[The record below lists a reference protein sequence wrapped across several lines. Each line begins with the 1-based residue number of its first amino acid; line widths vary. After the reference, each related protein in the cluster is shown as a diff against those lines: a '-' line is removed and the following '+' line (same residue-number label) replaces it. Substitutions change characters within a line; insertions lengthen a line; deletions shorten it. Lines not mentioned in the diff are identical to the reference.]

1 MAKITKSNRG
11 NQSVRDTV
19 IVKTKAGGDKT
30 SRAWNWWK
38 AKSKAEMAQQ
48 VIETASYLK
57 ENQQYRFRQA
67 SIHARM
73 YGNLPLANFAGAS
86 FNKLA
91 INNNLPADRPTM
103 NVVQSC
109 VDTLV
114 SRLTQ
119 SRPKPMFLTDGGD
132 YKARTLAKQMNQF
145 IWGEFHQTKA
155 YELGPM
161 ALRDAAIIGDGCVKV
176 LETSDGKVSVER
188 TLVTELYVDINDA
201 FYGNPR
207 CMYQLKLFDREV
219 LADMFPEYKSVI
231 AKAEQGYPDSGGDSQ
246 KTTADQV
253 MVVEAW
259 RLPSG
264 PNAEDG
270 VHIIACSAGLICEPE
285 PYDKDDFP
293 FVFMGYSPRLVGKW
307 SQGLAEQL
315 TGTQIEINKL
325 LATISQSISLVGVP
339 RVFVEDGSKVVKA
352 HLNNSVGS
360 IVTYRGTKPS
370 YEVAPCVPAEL
381 YSQLQRLIEY
391 AYQQSGISALAA
403 TSQKPAG
410 LNSGQAIREY
420 DDLQS
425 DRFAVLSKTYDD
437 FFIKLAYKIIDKAVE
452 IAERDGKY
460 QTVYPN
466 KDGTKQINLPDAKK
480 LQDPFVIQCYDS
492 NALPKDPAG
501 RKQAIVEDMQAGL
514 ISLEEGRRLL
524 NYPDLE
530 QDDKLAIAAEER
542 ILKTLDEIV
551 ENGKYS
557 PPDSFTNL
565 ELAIVKVN
573 QYYNLYMA
581 HGLEEDKASMLRN
594 WRDQVIMLQQAA
606 MPPISAQ
613 SPQQSPQQAVPEA
626 APANPMLPRT
636 A

>member
-1 MAKITKSNRG
+1 MAKITKVDRNK
-11 NQSVRDTV
+11 RDTV
-19 IVKTKAGGDKT
+19 VVKTKSSASAT
-30 SRAWNWWK
+30 ARAWNWWK
-38 AKSKAEMAQQ
+38 ARSKADLAQQ
-48 VIETASYLK
+48 VIQTAAYLK
-57 ENQQYRFRQA
+57 DNQQYRFRQA

-73 YGNLPLANFAGAS
+73 YGNLPLANFAGSS

-103 NVVQSC
+103 NVIQSC
-109 VDTLV
+109 IDTLV
-114 SRLTQ
+114 SRISQ
-119 SRPKPMFLTDGGD
+119 ARPKPMFLTDGGD
-132 YKARTLAKQMNQF
+132 YKSRTLAKQMNQF

-155 YELGPM
+155 YELAPK
-161 ALRDAAIIGDGCVKV
+161 ALRDAAILGDGCVKV
-176 LETSDGKVSVER
+176 LETNDGKVSVER
-188 TLVTELYVDINDA
+188 TLVTELYVDTNDA
-201 FYGNPR
+201 FYGAPR

-219 LADMFPEYKSVI
+219 LQEMMPEYKSEI
-231 AKAEQGYPDSGGDSQ
+231 SKAESAYPDSGGDSQ

-264 PNAEDG
+264 PGADDG
-270 VHIIACSAGLICEPE
+270 RHVIACSAGVLCDEQYE
-285 PYDKDDFP
+285 KDDFP
-293 FVFMGYSPRLVGKW
+293 FVFMHYSPRLVGLW

-325 LATISQSISLVGVP
+325 LVTISQSISLVGVP

-391 AYQQSGISALAA
+391 SYQQSGISALAA

-410 LNSGQAIREY
+410 LNSGQAIREF

-425 DRFAVLSKTYDD
+425 DRFAVLSKSYDD
-437 FFIKLAYKIIDKAVE
+437 FFIKLAYKIIDKACD
-452 IAERDGKY
+452 IALRDGKY

-466 KDGTKQINLPDAKK
+466 KDGTKQIDLPEAKQ
-480 LQDPFVIQCYDS
+480 LEDPFVIQCYDS

-501 RKQAIVEDMQAGL
+501 RKQSIVEDMQAG
-514 ISLEEGRRLL
+514 IITLEEGRRLL

-551 ENGKYS
+551 ETGKYT
-557 PPDSFTNL
+557 PPDTFTNL

-581 HGLEEDKASMLRN
+581 HGLEEAKAAKLRD

-606 MPPISAQ
+606 MPPPPPPGMA
-613 SPQQSPQQAVPEA
+613 PADPNLAVPEA
-626 APANPMLPRT
+626 APSNPMIPRS
-636 A
+636 

>member
-1 MAKITKSNRG
+1 MAKITKVDRNK
-11 NQSVRDTV
+11 RDTV
-19 IVKTKAGGDKT
+19 VVKTKSSASAT
-30 SRAWNWWK
+30 ARAWNWWK
-38 AKSKAEMAQQ
+38 ARSKADLAQQ
-48 VIETASYLK
+48 VIQTAAYLK
-57 ENQQYRFRQA
+57 DNQQYRFRQA

-73 YGNLPLANFAGAS
+73 YGNLPLANFAGSS

-103 NVVQSC
+103 NVIQSC
-109 VDTLV
+109 IDTLV
-114 SRLTQ
+114 SRISQ
-119 SRPKPMFLTDGGD
+119 ARPKPMFLTDGGD

-155 YELGPM
+155 YELAPK
-161 ALRDAAIIGDGCVKV
+161 ALRDAAILGDGCVKV
-176 LETSDGKVSVER
+176 LETNDGKVSVER
-188 TLVTELYVDINDA
+188 TLVTELYVDTNDA
-201 FYGNPR
+201 FYGAPR

-219 LADMFPEYKSVI
+219 LQEMMPEYKSEI
-231 AKAEQGYPDSGGDSQ
+231 SKAESAYPDSGGDSQ

-264 PNAEDG
+264 PGADDG
-270 VHIIACSAGLICEPE
+270 RHVIACSAGVLCDEQYE
-285 PYDKDDFP
+285 KDDFP
-293 FVFMGYSPRLVGKW
+293 FVFMHYSPRLVGLW

-325 LATISQSISLVGVP
+325 LVTISQSISLVGVP

-391 AYQQSGISALAA
+391 SYQQSGISALAA

-410 LNSGQAIREY
+410 LNSGQAIREF

-425 DRFAVLSKTYDD
+425 DRFAVLSKSYDD
-437 FFIKLAYKIIDKAVE
+437 FFIKLAYKIIDKACD
-452 IAERDGKY
+452 IALRDGKY

-466 KDGTKQINLPDAKK
+466 KDGTKQIDLPEAKQ
-480 LQDPFVIQCYDS
+480 LEDPFVIQCYDS

-501 RKQAIVEDMQAGL
+501 RKQSIVEDMQAG
-514 ISLEEGRRLL
+514 IITLEEGRRLL

-551 ENGKYS
+551 ETGKYT
-557 PPDSFTNL
+557 PPDTFTNL

-581 HGLEEDKASMLRN
+581 HGLEEAKAAKLRD

-606 MPPISAQ
+606 MPPPPPPGMA
-613 SPQQSPQQAVPEA
+613 PADPNLAVPEA
-626 APANPMLPRT
+626 APSNPMIPRS
-636 A
+636 